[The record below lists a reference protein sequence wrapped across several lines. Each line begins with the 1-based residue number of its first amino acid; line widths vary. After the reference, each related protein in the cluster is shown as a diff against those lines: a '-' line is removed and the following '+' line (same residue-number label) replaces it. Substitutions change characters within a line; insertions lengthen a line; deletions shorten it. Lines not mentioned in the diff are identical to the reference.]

1 MTPREVFQRTLD
13 FENPE
18 RVARTFMRNDL
29 SDVVGTN
36 PKVKTQAT
44 GWQLVGEKEWE
55 RADEWGNRW
64 RRIDPTSKG
73 EVVKGALETLDAI
86 DSLELPDYSNPE
98 DYERVRAMRGEKP
111 DHYML
116 GWVPGFTFSIARK
129 MRKLDQYLMDLVLDR
144 DRLRA
149 LHDRIDDMLE
159 DYIRNFARAGAD
171 AIAFAEDWGTQSQTL
186 ISPDLWRDE
195 FFPRFERLCAAAH
208 EEGAKVIM
216 HSCGAIGAI
225 IPGCIEAG
233 IDCFQFDQP
242 ELHGIDTLAGYQ
254 ENAKI
259 SFWCPVDIQRTLQS
273 QDEERIRAAAREML
287 DKLWKGRGG
296 FIAGHYPGEEAIGL
310 EPKWQDIAAD
320 EFMKHGRRGP
330 M

>member
-1 MTPREVFQRTLD
+1 MMTPREVFQRTLD

-44 GWQLVGEKEWE
+44 GWQLAGDQEWE
-55 RADEWGNRW
+55 RTDEWGNRW

-73 EVVKGALETLDAI
+73 EVVTGALETLDAI
-86 DSLELPDYSNPE
+86 DSLELPDYSNPG
-98 DYERVRAMRGEKP
+98 DYERVRAMRAEKP

-144 DRLRA
+144 DRLRT

-171 AIAFAEDWGTQSQTL
+171 AI
-186 ISPDLWRDE
+186 
-195 FFPRFERLCAAAH
+195 
-208 EEGAKVIM
+208 
-216 HSCGAIGAI
+216 
-225 IPGCIEAG
+225 
-233 IDCFQFDQP
+233 
-242 ELHGIDTLAGYQ
+242 
-254 ENAKI
+254 
-259 SFWCPVDIQRTLQS
+259 
-273 QDEERIRAAAREML
+273 
-287 DKLWKGRGG
+287 
-296 FIAGHYPGEEAIGL
+296 GL

-320 EFMKHGRRGP
+320 EFMKHGQRTF